1 METYARLQFPSFYS
15 FFFSDSW
22 CHPLTEPL
30 QWLCSLLGLEG
41 AVTVFSAGVRGAP
54 VLWLLLCYGSDVK
67 LRVSCQDG
75 SRSHFPGLGLFIVP
89 CTMAL
94 LPPAASI
101 HHIPLLSNAHKSPWS
116 WRRWTWQNFTSGR
129 RISENHFPILSLE
142 EVWHD
147 HGIKAVE
154 VTSHQSTA
162 LLKGKQRPR
171 APHIQRAPQFLRV
184 HYDSAVALVPAAPA
198 QPRHSRGSVFPNL
211 STGLATPLIQI
222 PVSQSMFCPIQVYAM
237 PYVLHLW
244 FQVAQDGMRL
254 SPAGLLWKPPQ
265 HWEERMAFHRER
277 SIIHVLLKISTNR
290 F

>member
-1 METYARLQFPSFYS
+1 M
-15 FFFSDSW
+15 
-22 CHPLTEPL
+22 
-30 QWLCSLLGLEG
+30 
-41 AVTVFSAGVRGAP
+41 FSAGVRGAP

-75 SRSHFPGLGLFIVP
+75 SRSHFPGLGPFIVP

-116 WRRWTWQNFTSGR
+116 WGRWTWQNFTSGR

-162 LLKGKQRPR
+162 LLQGKQRPH

-184 HYDSAVALVPAAPA
+184 HYDSAVALVPGAPA
-198 QPRHSRGSVFPNL
+198 QPWHSRGSVFPNL
-211 STGLATPLIQI
+211 SEGLYSLICPQAFPHPSSRFQSPNQCSVLYKCMRCLMSFTSGSRSLRMGWGSLLQDCCGSLLNTGRKEW
-222 PVSQSMFCPIQVYAM
+222 
-237 PYVLHLW
+237 H
-244 FQVAQDGMRL
+244 
-254 SPAGLLWKPPQ
+254 
-265 HWEERMAFHRER
+265 
-277 SIIHVLLKISTNR
+277 STEKGA
-290 F
+290 